1 MLKEKEGVKNMG
13 NKKLASLAI
22 LTMLIVSMIAV
33 YNQNSVTPVSA
44 SPHPTVYWVEAGVN
58 GDGTEAS
65 PYGNITHAVQ
75 HALAND
81 IIKVKPGTYNTTIG
95 ESFPIT
101 INVANLT
108 LMSTDG
114 ASSTII
120 DGGGSWGPGVHILNN
135 VTLQGFTI
143 KNIKTNSTYGIG
155 GVLVEGDNSTI
166 SGNVIENIFN
176 CTTAPAGIGMDVHA
190 KEVQITNNIVHD
202 VGSIVIRVRD
212 NWVSPTGVSNNVLIE
227 DNTVYRTNNTGV
239 LVTGYAKGVTIR
251 NNEIYESLKPTTY
264 NVFVH
269 YNSSDVIIQGNN
281 IHDTYSNI
289 VLGGCNNITISDN
302 TIANTEPHPT
312 NPTVKGKNIY
322 ILNDYGAWTG
332 DDTLLSTNI
341 SITNNN
347 IQNGGYGVR
356 LLYTAGTGDPAP
368 MASTT
373 TINYNNIT
381 GNSQYGVENT
391 ITGVDVNA
399 TMNWWGDD
407 TGPGGVG
414 SGNGD
419 FVSSNV
425 DYDPWLGMYTKQITP
440 TLVKGSSSHWFNI
453 TVKNTGSIPP
463 IGYINITYPSGFTY
477 NAYSPP
483 AHWYKSIHVD
493 RTLVFEAVSGQELSL
508 SSEVT
513 FRLNLTTPS
522 ASGNYSWTVL
532 CQNANNEKGTLPPLL
547 QVQVDSTNPIVTITH
562 PSVNETYYSVGSGNY
577 MWLNLTVTDDVNELP
592 VVVLNDTR
600 FVLHSA
606 PTVTGTYEFKF
617 CYRNNTAIPDGA
629 LAIQINATDYV
640 GNKATVKVASTI
652 VDNTYPIITIKVFD
666 DTTAQELPKVLGVY
680 YMGAST
686 TMLRINYT
694 VTPDGF
700 DTTLAY
706 TYVYINTTA
715 IFTGAEVKTN
725 NANNWTYS
733 VTGINY
739 LVINVT
745 VTDMS
750 LPYNHTSEL
759 KQIVQRDIM
768 GPYEVGFTEVE
779 AVRGGIV
786 IRGLYAEDPSGVSY
800 YDIMMNGSHLIDIHE
815 EKLISTKLTDEFT
828 FNRAVWLN
836 LTNYAD
842 KLVNITIKAYDSDG
856 NPSSEIIVYTGVIPK
871 GRSCPI
877 ELWPGWNLISSPL
890 VIAPGTE
897 VESFLSTMIT
907 GTNYADIIE
916 IMWEYDPTNPPY
928 WYKFIPAFVDE
939 ITYVDDG
946 RGYWIE
952 TKTGKHDVLIVQGW
966 SCPAPPD
973 IEPMPPVYYVGEL
986 WNLIGYTSVTPGL
999 NANYLMGVDG
1009 DYLQILGWDAENQK
1023 WGTVFLPSAWSA
1035 NLEPGHG
1042 YWIYMQVEGHIVPP
1056 PYP

>member
-1 MLKEKEGVKNMG
+1 MEK
-13 NKKLASLAI
+13 KKLASLAV
-22 LTMLIVSMIAV
+22 LTILIVSILAV
-33 YNQNSVTPVSA
+33 YQPIVTVSA
-44 SPHPTVYWVEAGVN
+44 NPGVIWVEAGVN

-65 PYGNITHAVQ
+65 PYGNITYAVQ
-75 HALAND
+75 GASAND

-108 LMSTDG
+108 IMSTDG
-114 ASSTII
+114 AASAII

-143 KNIKTNSTYGIG
+143 KNIKANETYGIG
-155 GVLVEGDNSTI
+155 GVLVEGNNSTF
-166 SGNVIENIFN
+166 SYNVVENIFN
-176 CTTAPAGIGMDVHA
+176 STTAPAGIGIDVHA
-190 KEVQITNNIVHD
+190 KAVQITNNAVHD
-202 VGSIVIRVRD
+202 VGSIGIRVRD
-212 NWVSPTGVSNNVLIE
+212 NWVAPTGVSNNVLIE
-227 DNTVYRTNNTGV
+227 NNTVYRTSNTGV
-239 LVTGYAKGVTIR
+239 LVTGYAKAVTIR
-251 NNEIYESLKPTTY
+251 NNEIYESLEPTPY
-264 NVFVH
+264 SLFVH
-269 YNSSDVIIQGNN
+269 YNSSDVIIENN
-281 IHDTYSNI
+281 YIHDSLYSNI
-289 VLGGCNNITISDN
+289 VLAGCDNVTISGNNILG
-302 TIANTEPHPT
+302 APT
-312 NPTVKGKNIY
+312 WLSPGKNIY
-322 ILNDYGAWTG
+322 ILNDYNAWTG
-332 DDTLLSTNI
+332 DPTLLSTNI
-341 SITNNN
+341 NITNNN
-347 IQNGGYGVR
+347 IRNGGYGVR
-356 LLYTAGTGDPAP
+356 LLYTAATGDPTP

-381 GNSQYGVENT
+381 GNTEYGVENT
-391 ITGVDVNA
+391 IIGADVNA
-399 TMNWWGDD
+399 TLNWWGDD

-477 NAYSPP
+477 KAYSSP
-483 AHWYKSIHVD
+483 AGWYKSTQVD
-493 RTLVFEAVSGQELSL
+493 RTLVFKAADGYQLSL

-522 ASGNYSWTVL
+522 ASGNYSWAVL

-547 QVQVDSTNPIVTITH
+547 QVQVDSTNPTVVITH
-562 PSVNETYYSVGSGNY
+562 PSVTETYYSVGAGNY
-577 MWLNLTVTDDVNELP
+577 MWLNLTVTDDVNKLP
-592 VVVLNDTR
+592 VVFLNDTR
-600 FVLHSA
+600 FVLHSS

-617 CYRNNTAIPDGA
+617 CYRNSTAIPDGA

-640 GNKATVKVASTI
+640 GNKATVYPEVASTT

-666 DTTAQELPKVLGVY
+666 DTTAKELPKVLGVY

-686 TMLRINYT
+686 TNLRINYT

-700 DTTLAY
+700 DTTAAY

-715 IFTGAEVKTN
+715 IFTGAGVETN
-725 NANNWTYS
+725 NAKNWTYS
-733 VTGINY
+733 VTGIDY

-745 VTDMS
+745 VTDMAK
-750 LPYNHTSEL
+750 PHNHTSEL

-768 GPYEVGFTEVE
+768 GPYEVGFTEAE
-779 AVRGGIV
+779 AVYGGLV
-786 IRGLYAEDPSGVSY
+786 IRGLYAEDPSGVYY
-800 YDIMMNGSHLIDIHE
+800 YDITVNGTHLTDIHE
-815 EKLISTKLTDEFT
+815 EKLVSTTLTDEFT
-828 FNRAVWLN
+828 FKRAVWLN
-836 LTNYAD
+836 LTDYAG
-842 KLVNITIKAYDSDG
+842 KFVNITIKAYDSDN
-856 NPSSEIIVYTGVIPK
+856 NPSYEIIVYTGVIPE
-871 GRSCPI
+871 GRSYPI

-890 VIAPGTE
+890 VIAPYTE

-907 GTNYADIIE
+907 GTNYTGIVE
-916 IMWEYDPTNPPY
+916 IMWEYDPATSVY

-939 ITYVDDG
+939 IGYVDDG

-973 IEPMPPVYYVGEL
+973 IEPMPPVYYVAEL
-986 WNLIGYTSVTPGL
+986 WNMIGHTSVTPGL
-999 NANYLMGVDG
+999 NAAYLTGVDG

-1023 WGTVFLPSAWSA
+1023 WVTVFLPSAWSA